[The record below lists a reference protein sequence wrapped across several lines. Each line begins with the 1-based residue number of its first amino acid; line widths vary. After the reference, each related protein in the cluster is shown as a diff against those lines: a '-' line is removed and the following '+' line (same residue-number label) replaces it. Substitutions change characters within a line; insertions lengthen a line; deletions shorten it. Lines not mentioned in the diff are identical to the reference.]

1 MYENDTGEHILRTL
15 KESKKSNKKQTNKK
29 ERKKRKQ
36 IFKKKKEGKAEI
48 RESVDHK

>member
-1 MYENDTGEHILRTL
+1 MTLENTFWELW
-15 KESKKSNKKQTNKK
+15 KNPKSQTKNKQTNKK